1 MNFKSLILSFF
12 PLIGSVESS
21 TDNMQ
26 VFDKSNWNDSILTVK
41 EVEAHHTGNY
51 LCEADNGIS
60 PKLRKIVYVRV
71 IGKIR
76 ELK

>member
-1 MNFKSLILSFF
+1 
-12 PLIGSVESS
+12 
-21 TDNMQ
+21 MQ

-41 EVEAHHTGNY
+41 EVEGHHTGNY